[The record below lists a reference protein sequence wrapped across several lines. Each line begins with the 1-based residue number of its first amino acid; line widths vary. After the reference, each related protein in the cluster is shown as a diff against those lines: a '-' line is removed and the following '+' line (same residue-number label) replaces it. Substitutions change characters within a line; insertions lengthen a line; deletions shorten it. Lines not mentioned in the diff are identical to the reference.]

1 MADVKT
7 NEIIYD
13 SASGKFR
20 YFDNYGTELHD
31 GDTVS
36 IGGGEAQK
44 LYLTDQGALGTD
56 ATNPAWIKN
65 GRATECEF
73 GIYPLEMSDMSDIVK
88 IGGQ

>member
-7 NEIIYD
+7 NEMMYD

-20 YFDNYGTELHD
+20 YFDNNGTELHD
-31 GDTVS
+31 GDIVS
-36 IGGGEAQK
+36 IGGGKAQK

-56 ATNPAWIKN
+56 ATNPVWIEY
-65 GRATECEF
+65 GRADECEC
-73 GIYPLEMSDMSDIVK
+73 GIYPLESSDMLDIVK